1 MSKNTITTE
10 SIFNKI
16 EERFHKI
23 PSLIFQDTPKSI
35 IFFIVLNNN
44 NEDNYEDEDNNN
56 SKQQQQ
62 QRLIIDVRIPLQPKI
77 SRSNNDEE
85 FNVTDPNQRIV
96 FEFDNEYIFTNV
108 LKENNLKNGLASGRI
123 NIEGNEKMLRKVGP
137 LIGELLKKDK
147 DVPNKSVDN
156 SSNNYHTSNDIAKK
170 KDMIGISQKCIIS
183 DIVRR
188 RQIVFYR
195 LTPAVSS
202 SSNYNK
208 NNNNNNNNNSYYYY
222 Y

>member
-10 SIFNKI
+10 SIFDKI

-56 SKQQQQ
+56 SKQQQQQQQQ

-123 NIEGNEKMLRKVGP
+123 NIEGNEKNV
-137 LIGELLKKDK
+137 KK
-147 DVPNKSVDN
+147 SRTT
-156 SSNNYHTSNDIAKK
+156 YWGITKK
-170 KDMIGISQKCIIS
+170 
-183 DIVRR
+183 
-188 RQIVFYR
+188 RQR
-195 LTPAVSS
+195 CT
-202 SSNYNK
+202 K
-208 NNNNNNNNNSYYYY
+208 
-222 Y
+222 